1 MPDSYLT
8 LGWQVTPTLEPR
20 YWLTGSPKP
29 GQQSPTDLVKIAAEN
44 VSSHTAIIA
53 QSGSGKSFFLGRLV
67 EELLLNTKARCLI
80 FDPNADFRRAFE
92 VESKDLWESAQY
104 SVDKRGGKLPHEPN
118 HEKFKDAWS
127 SVPIRVLRGDIAQGG
142 DHYERLTLRWLDIS
156 IDFLTEDLSPEL
168 RGSMYHCHAFVRAL
182 EPLIT
187 FKAQEEQT
195 ELDLIDEAEHA
206 LEKEQHH
213 RNGEGLKIALHV
225 DNKLRFKNRL
235 TERLTQPLNTPIDPL
250 DSAIRAVKYIS
261 PSAQQLYF
269 AKAREYQAAQIL
281 NTKLPAEEPKRGVGL
296 EVIDLPSLPDKAT
309 RFLAINAILANRW
322 AAARKSWADALT
334 KSAEIDQRVPTFV
347 VVDEAHNLIPAEPDS
362 RSARALREQF
372 RTIVAEGRKYGLFLI
387 VVSQR
392 PDKLDPMVLSEC
404 ENKAIMK
411 LSSRSVVEL
420 TQQALGLE
428 DLGPKLLGKC
438 LEFDVGRVLLAGNW
452 TPEGPVLCYSAA
464 RRTVEGGRNLRK
476 KHWTIPYERGDRKR
490 DRPEGPVSDL
500 SAGARDAPRE
510 KAKPEQRDKR

>member
-1 MPDSYLT
+1 MPDAYLT

-29 GQQSPTDLVKIAAEN
+29 GQQSATDLVRIAAEN

-67 EELLLNTKARCLI
+67 EELLLNTKARCII

-92 VESKDLWESAQY
+92 VEDKTLWETAQY
-104 SVDKRGGKLPHEPN
+104 SVDRRGGKLPHEPAQ
-118 HEKFKDAWS
+118 EKFKDAWS
-127 SVPIRVLRGDIAQGG
+127 SVPIRVLRGDIAEGG

-182 EPLIT
+182 EPLVA

-195 ELDLIDEAEHA
+195 ELDIIEFAEHA
-206 LEKEQHH
+206 LDSEKQH
-213 RNGEGLKIALHV
+213 GDGKGLKVELGF
-225 DNKLRFKNRL
+225 DEKTLNK
-235 TERLTQPLNTPIDPL
+235 QPITAPL
-250 DSAIRAVKYIS
+250 SQSFDSAKRAVKYIS
-261 PSAQQLYF
+261 ASAQQLYF
-269 AKAREYQAAQIL
+269 AKAREYQAAKIL
-281 NTKLPAEEPKRGVGL
+281 NTTLPAMEPKRPVGL

-322 AAARKSWADALT
+322 TAARKSWADALS
-334 KSAEIDQRVPTFV
+334 KSVDNDQRVPTFV
-347 VVDEAHNLIPAEPDS
+347 IVDEAHNLIPAEPDS

-420 TQQALGLE
+420 TQKALGLE

-452 TPEGPVLCYSAA
+452 APEGPVLCYGAA

-476 KHWTIPYERGDRKR
+476 KHWAIPYPRDDRKR
-490 DRPEGPVSDL
+490 DRPGPAPDP
-500 SAGARDAPRE
+500 SAAARNASPD
-510 KAKPEQRDKR
+510 KAKPDQREKKGSERPVTP